1 MARASSFSPILDDA
15 RVATREVSDLT
26 HVFVRARVSRAGQ
39 PLAGSLERLYALT
52 PYAVELIADDAL
64 RAGRGAQL
72 ELLVAADEGNEA
84 VRRVQAR
91 FASLARRGINL
102 VVRILA
108 PPA

>member
-1 MARASSFSPILDDA
+1 MARASNFSPVLDDV
-15 RVATREVSDLT
+15 RVATHEVSDLT
-26 HVFVRARVSRAGQ
+26 HVFVRVRLSRAAQ
-39 PLAGSLERLYALT
+39 PFAGSLERLCALT

-64 RAGRGAQL
+64 RAGRGARL
-72 ELLVAADEGNEA
+72 ELLVAANEGNEV

-102 VVRILA
+102 VVRTLA